1 MDQLNFYRHKLIFSI
16 QRMLTQFSC
25 RIMLAC
31 WHYRSLLKEQSL
43 TVVFMLQNQLF
54 RLGGNYLSKHNNTFV
69 TCIISRLYMEE
80 LVHYLENSPKSK
92 RTSRWK
98 RIVECL
104 PAPLSSA
111 LRPEDWK
118 EIYSLK
124 GINAALAKVRMVGF
138 NEKIVWAILL
148 FPRRF

>member
-1 MDQLNFYRHKLIFSI
+1 
-16 QRMLTQFSC
+16 
-25 RIMLAC
+25 MLALPFITEGTEFDGC
-31 WHYRSLLKEQSL
+31 IYATEPTLQIGRYFNCLLHHKVAFLSS
-43 TVVFMLQNQLF
+43 VF
-54 RLGGNYLSKHNNTFV
+54 H
-69 TCIISRLYMEE
+69 IRLYMEE

-98 RIVECL
+98 KIVECL

-118 EIYSLK
+118 EIYSQK

-138 NEKIVWAILL
+138 NEKIVRPFIVLVNSL
-148 FPRRF
+148 